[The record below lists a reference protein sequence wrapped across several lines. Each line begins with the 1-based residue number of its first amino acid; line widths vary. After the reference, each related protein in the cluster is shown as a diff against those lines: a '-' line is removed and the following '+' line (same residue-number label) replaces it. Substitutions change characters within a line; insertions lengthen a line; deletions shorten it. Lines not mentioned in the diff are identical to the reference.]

1 MLVLQCIVVHVHS
14 ESELWALLPNLKK
27 KKKKI
32 AFPVQFVDNLST
44 KSYFL
49 LRILK

>member
-14 ESELWALLPNLKK
+14 ESELWGLLPNLE
-27 KKKKI
+27 KKKI

>member
-27 KKKKI
+27 KKKKNSI
-32 AFPVQFVDNLST
+32 PST
-44 KSYFL
+44 VCGQ
-49 LRILK
+49 LKH

>member
-1 MLVLQCIVVHVHS
+1 MLVLQCIVVHVHR
-14 ESELWALLPNLKK
+14 ESELWGLLPNLK